1 MLIDDLQENEAVL
14 FVDKGLYHESNHIR
28 QPVLMFFD
36 YIASVSVLP
45 HLNTTFCNEESR
57 NLDTVK
63 LHFSNNTL
71 SKSHSLNSPT
81 KIHF

>member
-45 HLNTTFCNEESR
+45 NLNTF
-57 NLDTVK
+57 
-63 LHFSNNTL
+63 
-71 SKSHSLNSPT
+71 
-81 KIHF
+81 

>member
-28 QPVLMFFD
+28 QPVFMFFD

-45 HLNTTFCNEESR
+45 HLNTF
-57 NLDTVK
+57 
-63 LHFSNNTL
+63 
-71 SKSHSLNSPT
+71 
-81 KIHF
+81 